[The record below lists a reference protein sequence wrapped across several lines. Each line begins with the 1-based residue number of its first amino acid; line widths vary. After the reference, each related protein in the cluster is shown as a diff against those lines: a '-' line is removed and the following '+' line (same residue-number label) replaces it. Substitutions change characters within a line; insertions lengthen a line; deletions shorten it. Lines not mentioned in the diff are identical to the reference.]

1 MPNDNTAKI
10 RGAMG
15 VRSVFLAAKLDEK
28 LVGRFAHMSGDFLL
42 DRNGHPASKRALA
55 DVMVYMSGQYG
66 KTLSAEEVEM
76 GLLAAATEY
85 ADVELEPVADVMEEI
100 EEIDEHDP
108 DDFIQQSIDE
118 LPDDT
123 SVEMEL
129 AEPADDWVTDQYVV
143 EAPVKKKRKSRPG
156 VKPDEFMLDRMR
168 NGSDSLCDLDA
179 GISSYELALRFYD
192 FIGNDLARPESEDVM
207 GHKIKLAIGSTMKE
221 LGWKKKMRKGSYG
234 WHPVDVV
241 STEPAPN
248 TEGIVLRKK
257 SEFVK
262 EEPEESVEEQITD
275 SLPRLSSLN
284 KDDEDDLPWPD
295 MEADFTDGSPDKEMG
310 FVKIVNFDNG
320 TEEVEEMEIVKDKT
334 MTYVMSDDGAP
345 LYLEWDAEEGIW
357 TYTMSGSNE

>member
-10 RGAMG
+10 RGAVG

-42 DRNGHPASKRALA
+42 ESQNGSRASKRALA

-66 KTLSAEEVEM
+66 KTLSTEEVEM
-76 GLLAAATEY
+76 GLLAAAMEY
-85 ADVELEPVADVMEEI
+85 REEFMEPLVGVI
-100 EEIDEHDP
+100 ESRDEPDP
-108 DDFIQQSIDE
+108 DDFIQQSIDK

-129 AEPADDWVTDQYVV
+129 DEPADDWVTDQYVS

-179 GISSYELALRFYD
+179 GISSYDLALRFYD
-192 FIGNDLARPESEDVM
+192 FIGNDLACPESEDVM

-262 EEPEESVEEQITD
+262 EEPEELVQEQVKD
-275 SLPRLSSLN
+275 SLPRLSSLK
-284 KDDEDDLPWPD
+284 KDDDDDLPWPD
-295 MEADFTDGSPDKEMG
+295 MEAQFTDGSPEKEMD
-310 FVKIVNFDNG
+310 FVKIVNLNNG

-334 MTYVMSDDGAP
+334 MTYVMSDEGAP

-357 TYTMSGSNE
+357 TYTMSASNK

>member
-10 RGAMG
+10 REAMG

-42 DRNGHPASKRALA
+42 ESQNGSRASKRALA

-66 KTLSAEEVEM
+66 KTLSTEEVEM
-76 GLLAAATEY
+76 GLLAAAKEYTE
-85 ADVELEPVADVMEEI
+85 EFMEPLVGMI
-100 EEIDEHDP
+100 ESDDEPDP
-108 DDFIQQSIDE
+108 DDFMQQSIDE

-123 SVEMEL
+123 SVEMEM
-129 AEPADDWVTDQYVV
+129 AEPVDDWVTDQYVV
-143 EAPVKKKRKSRPG
+143 EAPVKKKRKSKPG

-179 GISSYELALRFYD
+179 GISSFDLALRFYD
-192 FIGNDLARPESEDVM
+192 FIGNDLARPESEGVM

-241 STEPAPN
+241 SAEPAPS
-248 TEGIVLRKK
+248 TEGTVLRKK
-257 SEFVK
+257 SELVT
-262 EEPEESVEEQITD
+262 EEPEEKVEEQVKD

-284 KDDEDDLPWPD
+284 KDDDDDMPWPD
-295 MEADFTDGSPDKEMG
+295 MEAEFTDGSPDKEVG
-310 FVKIVNFDNG
+310 FVKIVDLANG
-320 TEEVEEMEIVKDKT
+320 TEDVEEMEIIKDKT
-334 MTYVMSDDGAP
+334 MTYVRVDGAP

-357 TYTMSGSNE
+357 TYTTSASNE

>member
-42 DRNGHPASKRALA
+42 ESENGSRASKRALA

-66 KTLSAEEVEM
+66 KTLSTEEVEM
-76 GLLAAATEY
+76 GLLAAAKEY
-85 ADVELEPVADVMEEI
+85 REDFMEPLVGII
-100 EEIDEHDP
+100 ERDDEPDP
-108 DDFIQQSIDE
+108 DDFIQQSIDK

-129 AEPADDWVTDQYVV
+129 DEPADDWVTDQYVS

-179 GISSYELALRFYD
+179 GISSFDVALRFYD
-192 FIGNDLARPESEDVM
+192 FVGNDLACPETQDDMS
-207 GHKIKLAIGSTMKE
+207 HKIKLAIGATMKD

-257 SEFVK
+257 SDFVP
-262 EEPEESVEEQITD
+262 EEPEELVEEQVQD
-275 SLPRLSSLN
+275 SLPRLSSSQ
-284 KDDEDDLPWPD
+284 KEDDDLPWPD
-295 MEADFTDGSPDKEMG
+295 MEAEFTDGSPDKEMG
-310 FVKIVNFDNG
+310 FVKIVDLENG
-320 TEEVEEMEIVKDKT
+320 TEEVEEMEIIKDKT
-334 MTYVMSDDGAP
+334 MTYVMSHTGTP

-357 TYTMSGSNE
+357 TYKMSGSNE